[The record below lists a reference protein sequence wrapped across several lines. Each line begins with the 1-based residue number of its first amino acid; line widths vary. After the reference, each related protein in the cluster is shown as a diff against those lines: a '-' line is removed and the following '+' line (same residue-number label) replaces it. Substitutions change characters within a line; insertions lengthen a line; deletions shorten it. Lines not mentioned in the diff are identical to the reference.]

1 MDVRGHLWYD
11 ALMAQMKKR
20 NKTRGQLSCIPRRQ
34 LSSPQKTFRP
44 ADQRKEGGRIFM
56 IQDIRYDI
64 NTYSTSLYV
73 FRPDGQGHTVCRGT
87 VMEICAAAG
96 IPDAV
101 LDGNYL
107 RSFIV
112 FREDADTG
120 DVLMEAARG
129 CSLVDICRLLDALAC
144 HVTVPVIRIK
154 DRKSGHSHAIL
165 PCDAVPFWSWSLPV
179 LLLTS
184 AVMLIRMS
192 ARSQGKSSERGRGP
206 SHSAG
211 GLSYC
216 FTPGILRAI
225 KKLAERERDLLS
237 AACLHDAAD
246 PLPVREDPLSSLT
259 DGPPVRAGPLAVC
272 WRCLERQLF
281 VRRKALPPYFSRSL
295 LITPEGVIHVSVP

>member
-1 MDVRGHLWYD
+1 MHSQATAV
-11 ALMAQMKKR
+11 
-20 NKTRGQLSCIPRRQ
+20 LSTKNVPARR
-34 LSSPQKTFRP
+34 SEKG
-44 ADQRKEGGRIFM
+44 GGRISM

-64 NTYSTSLYV
+64 KTYITGLFV
-73 FRPDGQGHTVCRGT
+73 LRPDGQGHTVCRET

-112 FREDADTG
+112 FREGADTG
-120 DVLMEAARG
+120 GVIRAAAGRRP
-129 CSLVDICRLLDALAC
+129 LEEICRLLDALAC

-154 DRKSGHSHAIL
+154 DRKIGHSHAIL

-179 LLLTS
+179 LLLAS

-211 GLSYC
+211 GLPLP

-281 VRRKALPPYFSRSL
+281 VRRKTLPPYFSRSL

>member
-1 MDVRGHLWYD
+1 
-11 ALMAQMKKR
+11 
-20 NKTRGQLSCIPRRQ
+20 
-34 LSSPQKTFRP
+34 
-44 ADQRKEGGRIFM
+44 M

-64 NTYSTSLYV
+64 NTYSNRIYV
-73 FRPDGQGHTVCRGT
+73 RRPDGQGHTVCRET

-101 LDGNYL
+101 LDGNYQ

-120 DVLMEAARG
+120 EVLMEAARG
-129 CSLVDICRLLDALAC
+129 CSLAEICRLLDALTC

-154 DRKSGHSHAIL
+154 DREKKHSHAIL

-179 LLLTS
+179 LLLSS

-211 GLSYC
+211 GLS
-216 FTPGILRAI
+216 GILRAI

-246 PLPVREDPLSSLT
+246 PLPVREDPLGLLT
-259 DGPPVRAGPLAVC
+259 DVPPVRAGPLAVC

-281 VRRKALPPYFSRSL
+281 IRRKTLPPYFSRSR
-295 LITPEGVIHVSVP
+295 LITPEGIIHVSVP

>member
-1 MDVRGHLWYD
+1 M
-11 ALMAQMKKR
+11 LMKR
-20 NKTRGQLSCIPRRQ
+20 NLYAFVLHQDLRFYVRQ
-34 LSSPQKTFRP
+34 
-44 ADQRKEGGRIFM
+44 
-56 IQDIRYDI
+56 
-64 NTYSTSLYV
+64 
-73 FRPDGQGHTVCRGT
+73 PDGQGHTVCRET

-120 DVLMEAARG
+120 EVLMEAARG
-129 CSLVDICRLLDALAC
+129 CSLAEICRLLDALTC

-154 DRKSGHSHAIL
+154 DRKSRHSHAIL

-179 LLLTS
+179 LLLSS

-211 GLSYC
+211 GLSYY

-246 PLPVREDPLSSLT
+246 PVPALEDPLSSLT
-259 DGPPVRAGPLAVC
+259 DGLSVRAGPLAIC

-281 VRRKALPPYFSRSL
+281 IRRKALPPYFSRSR
-295 LITPEGVIHVSVP
+295 LITPEGIIHVSVP